1 MQIVKTI
8 KIGKSSSNDF
18 VINNDIVSRQH
29 AILSVYDTGVVTIKD
44 LNSTNGTFVDEKRIS
59 ETETLKSGQ
68 VVRLGSKT
76 QGAILDWHKLVT
88 TDEKPPVPKP
98 KNYRPT
104 DAIEVKKIGKEL
116 DNDIRL
122 PYPDASRRHALLC
135 KKQNGSI
142 SIVDCDST
150 NGTFVNGLRI
160 NGEKV
165 LQQGDKVLIAHKYPL
180 EWEKVFT
187 ITPPPSQIWKWVV
200 GIAAAIAVMVGLWFL
215 IKPEP
220 KLEPDKE
227 LPPSEIYA
235 MYKKTVVMIYEQSG
249 YEVTINNRPL
259 SYYLSDLE
267 ALDYCSI
274 DGDGDVSP
282 GAMFSTGTGFFI
294 SSDGKIMTNRHVV
307 GPTKSEQEKEAEQIK
322 EAIQNYLS
330 DLAKKYRAA
339 GQRKAA
345 NYINGW
351 AEDVDVNYDILW
363 IGIGMNDTHVTA
375 RTISDLKREFV
386 SCSVLKT
393 SQDDALDVAIIQTN
407 DKRTPDVV
415 THVVDL
421 NDIACESD
429 MELGDK
435 VYTIGFPKGFTLG
448 TTDVGLEANNQ
459 SGEITQERGEY
470 TYGHNITIH
479 QGASGS
485 PVFDC
490 HGRFAGIIVSGFLGL
505 SQGYNHAVQPQKAAE
520 FAK

>member
-29 AILSVYDTGVVTIKD
+29 AILTVYDTGEVTIKD
-44 LNSTNGTFVDEKRIS
+44 LNSTNGTFVDGKRITD
-59 ETETLKSGQ
+59 TEPLKSGQ
-68 VVRLGSKT
+68 VVRLGGQS
-76 QGAILDWHKLVT
+76 QGVILDWQKLIT
-88 TDEKPPVPKP
+88 TKP

-122 PYPDASRRHALLC
+122 PNPDVSRRHALLC

-150 NGTFVNGLRI
+150 NGTFVNGFPI
-160 NGEKV
+160 SGEKV
-165 LQQGDKVLIAHKYPL
+165 LRSGDKVLIAHKYPL
-180 EWEKVFT
+180 EWEKVFHQK
-187 ITPPPSQIWKWVV
+187 PNPSPIWKWVA
-200 GIAAAIAVMVGLWFL
+200 GIAATIALVVGLWYL
-215 IKPEP
+215 IPKPEP
-220 KLEPDKE
+220 EPDKE
-227 LPPSEIYA
+227 LPASEIYA

-249 YEVTINNRPL
+249 YRVTINNRPL

-267 ALDYCSI
+267 ALNYCSI

-294 SSDGKIMTNRHVV
+294 SSDGKIMTNRHVI

-322 EAIQNYLS
+322 DAIQNYLL
-330 DLAKKYRAA
+330 DLARRYRAVE
-339 GQRKAA
+339 QKKEA
-345 NYINGW
+345 NYIVGW
-351 AEDVDVNYDILW
+351 AENVDVNYDILW

-375 RTISDLKREFV
+375 RTIEDLKREFV

-393 SQDDALDVAIIQTN
+393 SQDDALDVAIIQTH

-421 NDIACESD
+421 NDIARESD

-490 HGRFAGIIVSGFLGL
+490 HGRFAGIIVSGYLGI
-505 SQGYNHAVQPQKAAE
+505 SQGYNQAVQPQKAAD
-520 FAK
+520 FTK